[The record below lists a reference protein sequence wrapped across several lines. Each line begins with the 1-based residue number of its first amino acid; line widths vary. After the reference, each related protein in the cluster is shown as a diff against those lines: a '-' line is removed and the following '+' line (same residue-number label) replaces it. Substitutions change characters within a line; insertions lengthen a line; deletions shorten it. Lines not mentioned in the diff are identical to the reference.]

1 MSGLRGH
8 GKYPAQVKGVQETV
22 SGLLPWQRYIVK
34 EIRRI
39 LPTRPRASKG
49 TAKTLAKSKW

>member
-1 MSGLRGH
+1 MRGH